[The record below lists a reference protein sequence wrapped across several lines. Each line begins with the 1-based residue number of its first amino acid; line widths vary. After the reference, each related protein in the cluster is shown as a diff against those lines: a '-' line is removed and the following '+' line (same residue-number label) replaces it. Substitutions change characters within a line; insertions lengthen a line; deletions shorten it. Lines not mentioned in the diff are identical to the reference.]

1 MLNKEQKGINMN
13 KRYLPIGSVVKLKN
27 NNKSIMITG
36 YYSVEYANDL
46 EIYDYSGCAYP
57 EGVMIKSSYCSF
69 NSKRYKRNIIEGYKT
84 EEYTKLTNELNDID
98 NEIVNSDTKYIESK
112 NIELDK
118 LDNSNK
124 KEDFVLPH
132 YEFDE
137 NGVIN
142 QIIEQKL
149 FYFA

>member
-1 MLNKEQKGINMN
+1 MN

-36 YYSVEYANDL
+36 YYSVEYTNDL

-69 NSKRYKRNIIEGYKT
+69 NQKDIKEVLFEGYKT
-84 EEYTKLTNELNDID
+84 EEYTKLTNGLNDID

-137 NGVIN
+137 NRVI
-142 QIIEQKL
+142 IK
-149 FYFA
+149 

>member
-1 MLNKEQKGINMN
+1 MN
-13 KRYLPIGSVVKLKN
+13 KRYLPIGSVIKLKN
-27 NNKSIMITG
+27 KDKSIMITG
-36 YYSVEYANDL
+36 YYSVEYENDL

-69 NSKRYKRNIIEGYKT
+69 NQKDIKEVLFEGYKT
-84 EEYTKLTNELNDID
+84 EEYTKLTNDLNDID
-98 NEIVNSDTKYIESK
+98 NEIINSDTKYIESK

-118 LDNSNK
+118 IDNSNK

-137 NGVIN
+137 NGVI
-142 QIIEQKL
+142 IK
-149 FYFA
+149 

>member
-1 MLNKEQKGINMN
+1 MN

-36 YYSVEYANDL
+36 YYSVEYVNDL

-69 NSKRYKRNIIEGYKT
+69 NQSDIKDVLFEGYKT
-84 EEYTKLTNELNDID
+84 EEYTKLTNGLNDID
-98 NEIVNSDTKYIESK
+98 NEIINSDTKYIESK

-118 LDNSNK
+118 IDNSNK
-124 KEDFVLPH
+124 KEDFVLSH

-137 NGVIN
+137 NGVI
-142 QIIEQKL
+142 IK
-149 FYFA
+149 